1 MSGHH
6 HDSKTVGIIGGMGP
20 EATVDLMQRVINA
33 TPASD
38 DADHIR
44 MLVDNNPKVPSRIK
58 ALIEGT
64 GENPAPCMAEMAR
77 GLERQGSDFLVI
89 PCNTAHHYYPDVAA
103 AVEIPVLNLVELTA
117 NHVKQQQPGIRK
129 VGLLA
134 STALQLIHLY
144 EPWFEKLNVE
154 LVYPEPADQSQ
165 IMELIRAVKAKSHSE
180 QQLEAY
186 ARAAEKLAAQGA
198 ECLVIACTE
207 LSVIA
212 DRVNFLLP
220 AYDAADILARAIVR
234 EAQGGAGGQSGAAMT
249 NRDDESWRF

>member
-1 MSGHH
+1 MTGPN
-6 HDSKTVGIIGGMGP
+6 HDSKTLGIIGGMGP
-20 EATVDLMQRVINA
+20 EATVDLMQRIIAA

-64 GENPAPCMAEMAR
+64 GENPAPCMAAMAQ
-77 GLERQGSDFLVI
+77 GLERQGADFLVI

-103 AVEIPVLNLVELTA
+103 AVDIPVLNLIELA
-117 NHVKQQQPGIRK
+117 SGQVKQSLPEIKK

-144 EPWFEKLNVE
+144 EPWFEKLDIE
-154 LVYPEPADQSQ
+154 LVYPQPADQEQ
-165 IMELIRAVKAKSHSE
+165 VMELIRAVKAKRHSA

-186 ARAAEKLAAQGA
+186 ARVAENLAAQGA
-198 ECLVIACTE
+198 ECLLIACTE
-207 LSVIA
+207 LSVIN
-212 DRVNFLLP
+212 DQLSPPLP
-220 AYDAADILARAIVR
+220 VLDAADILAQTIVR
-234 EAQGGAGGQSGAAMT
+234 QARGHTDPA
-249 NRDDESWRF
+249 